1 MAFSDD
7 KRRFWQIDLTTR
19 AGARSAAYQGS
30 IACFFFC
37 GMGVLGALFWGAS
50 AGIST
55 TQGLSLVGGAT
66 FEAVVGLIAGLRLR
80 AGKGAYWGMA
90 VVALAALEL
99 IGKVLAIS
107 IMGIALTGIIVVM
120 TVQGVRGAL
129 ALKNIPS
136 FEDDDIDV
144 FG

>member
-1 MAFSDD
+1 
-7 KRRFWQIDLTTR
+7 
-19 AGARSAAYQGS
+19 
-30 IACFFFC
+30 
-37 GMGVLGALFWGAS
+37 
-50 AGIST
+50 
-55 TQGLSLVGGAT
+55 
-66 FEAVVGLIAGLRLR
+66 
-80 AGKGAYWGMA
+80 MA